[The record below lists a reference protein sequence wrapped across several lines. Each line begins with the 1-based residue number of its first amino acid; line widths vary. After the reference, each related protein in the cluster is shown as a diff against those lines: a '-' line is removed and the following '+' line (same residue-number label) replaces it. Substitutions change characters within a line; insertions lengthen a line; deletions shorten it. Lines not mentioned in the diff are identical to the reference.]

1 MNTSS
6 VSLASSG
13 NLPQPSAQAV
23 ARPSIPIV
31 EGSST
36 REKIVTAF
44 LLSLM
49 DQTNSGDCME
59 LAVYSAQELCKELG
73 IKEEEFND
81 VLKSIYETWCSRRR
95 RNPINGL
102 F

>member
-1 MNTSS
+1 
-6 VSLASSG
+6 
-13 NLPQPSAQAV
+13 
-23 ARPSIPIV
+23 
-31 EGSST
+31 
-36 REKIVTAF
+36 
-44 LLSLM
+44 M